1 MRMSAFL
8 FGTAVRSLAQHK
20 GRSLLTILSII
31 VGIAAVVATLAI
43 GKGAEEKIRRRI
55 ASMGTNM
62 LFVHVG
68 NHLNTGA
75 TTQTK
80 KTSTHWLRMSDLPFF
95 RSLCPEITHLSPIHN
110 LQNKLISHNNKRIIA
125 PITGCAAS
133 YFHICQRKIALGRAF
148 TSQDEA
154 EHASVVVLGSE
165 AALELF
171 KGANPLG
178 KMITIKKT
186 PFRVVG
192 VLQEAENFNSF
203 RNKNMELYV
212 PFSTSKRK
220 LTKMPLD
227 LVTGVAISVRERHH
241 LEKVERTIRRALRS
255 RHSLQAGEPDDF
267 TMWNQQ
273 GMAQAAQES
282 SHVFNLFLFIVASLS
297 LLVGG
302 IGVMN
307 IMLVSV
313 TERTKEIGIRMA
325 LGAPP
330 TLILQQ
336 FLIESVMLCC
346 IGGIIGIALG
356 VSVPILVASITG
368 WEVIVS
374 PASVIIAL
382 CITTI
387 IGIFFG
393 YWPARKASRLAIVEA
408 LIER

>member
-1 MRMSAFL
+1 MPLFL

-55 ASMGTNM
+55 NGMGTNM

-68 NHLNTGA
+68 NNLNTGA

-80 KTSTHWLRMSDLPFF
+80 KTSTHWLRMSDLNSFKA
-95 RSLCPEITHLSPIHN
+95 LCPQITHISPVHN
-110 LQNKLISHNNKRIIA
+110 IPNKLVRYNNKRIIA
-125 PITGCAAS
+125 PITGCASS
-133 YFHICQRKIALGRAF
+133 YFHIGRRQIGLGRLF
-148 TSQDEA
+148 TPQDEA
-154 EHASVVVLGSE
+154 EHANVVVLGSD

-178 KMITIKKT
+178 KTLMIKKI
-186 PFRVVG
+186 PFTVVG
-192 VLQEAENFNSF
+192 VLQEAENFTSF

-227 LVTGVAISVRERHH
+227 LVSGLALSVGKATD
-241 LEKVERTIRRALRS
+241 LEKVERSIRRALRN
-255 RHSLQAGEPDDF
+255 RHSLQPGEPDDF
-267 TMWNQQ
+267 TIWNQH

-282 SHVFNLFLFIVASLS
+282 SSVFNLFLFIVASLS

-330 TLILQQ
+330 PMILYQ
-336 FLIESVMLCC
+336 FLIESVLLCC
-346 IGGIIGIALG
+346 VGGIIGIGLG
-356 VSVPILVASITG
+356 VSVPVLVSSLTG

-374 PASVIIAL
+374 PGSVLMAL
-382 CITTI
+382 VITTA
-387 IGIFFG
+387 IGVFFG

-408 LIER
+408 LIDR

>member
-1 MRMSAFL
+1 MRMPAFL

-43 GKGAEEKIRRRI
+43 GRGAEEKIKRRI
-55 ASMGTNM
+55 AGMGSNM

-68 NHLNTGA
+68 NNLNTGA

-80 KTSTHWLRMSDLPFF
+80 KKSTHWLRMKDLPFF
-95 RSLCPEITHLSPIHN
+95 QSLCPQITHISAIHN
-110 LQNKLISHNNKRIIA
+110 LPNKLVSHNNKRIIA

-133 YFHICQRKIALGRAF
+133 YFHICSRKIALGRAF
-148 TSQDEA
+148 TTQDEA
-154 EHASVVVLGSE
+154 EHANVVVLGSD

-186 PFRVVG
+186 PFTVIG
-192 VLQEAENFNSF
+192 VLKEAENFSSF

-220 LTKMPLD
+220 LTKMSLD
-227 LVTGVAISVRERHH
+227 LVTGIAISVREVTD
-241 LEKVERTIRRALRS
+241 LEKVERSIRRALRS
-255 RHSLQAGEPDDF
+255 RHSLQPGEPDDF

-282 SHVFNLFLFIVASLS
+282 SKVFNLFLFIVASLS

-330 TLILQQ
+330 PMILWQ
-336 FLIESVMLCC
+336 FLIESVLLCC

-356 VSVPILVASITG
+356 VSVPVLVASMTG

-374 PASVIIAL
+374 PSSVLMAL
-382 CITTI
+382 FITTL
-387 IGIFFG
+387 IGVFFG
-393 YWPARKASRLAIVEA
+393 YWPARKASKLAIVEA
-408 LIER
+408 LIDR